1 MNRKVGIFEAK
12 TKFSELVGQVCS
24 SGQTVTVTN
33 RGKPVVDI
41 APVRVGNGNPMTRDQ
56 AFRKIARLRTEIP
69 SLSKAGIRDLI
80 EEGRRNV

>member
-1 MNRKVGIFEAK
+1 MKRKVGIFDAK

-41 APVRVGNGNPMTRDQ
+41 APVRSGNSYPMTREQ
-56 AFRKIARLRTEIP
+56 AFREIARLRAEIP
-69 SLSKAGIRDLI
+69 PVSKAEIRELI
-80 EEGRRNV
+80 EEGRG

>member
-33 RGKPVVDI
+33 RGKLVVDI
-41 APVRVGNGNPMTRDQ
+41 APVRIAKGNPMTREQ
-56 AFRKIARLRTEIP
+56 AFREIARLRTDIP
-69 SLSKAGIRDLI
+69 SLSKAGNRELI
-80 EEGRRNV
+80 EEGCRNV